1 MMEIVIISDIFIYI
15 YHICP
20 FNLIHQDHFGI
31 TTPSDVFDPKK
42 RPATGDLQEGL
53 QLQDTWMPG
62 KFIRSKTRSLGRPIG
77 VVSLLM
83 FFGSKSHPPTKT
95 YKAGVGTSRHDHG
108 NGVRQ
113 LPGGAEID
121 SHSWGWLGVFFEVG
135 EDGETHETETF
146 LQEKVLLPFKNWF
159 VSKTWFFTEPWLGW
173 HIKNT
178 HKDTHK
184 PFIWWTCCIVSG
196 KLATYLG
203 ELVVL
208 QLPLLP
214 SEPTSYQTPCRASY
228 WKIPGFAFW
237 KWSQTIPKWFTNWKT
252 KWSHYLWSSYPAM
265 HLPLKNLQCQ
275 SYSKM
280 SADASQPN
288 TNKLGFHKGFCHNTW
303 PNRARS
309 SLCWASRHVWREH
322 MVQGS
327 LRWLP
332 PQVGSQDPAEMV
344 SCIFNTKRNEVYCN
358 HFGKRHRIVCRCCS
372 F

>member
-1 MMEIVIISDIFIYI
+1 MDAWK
-15 YHICP
+15 
-20 FNLIHQDHFGI
+20 IHQVENQISRSPNWGGFLA
-31 TTPSDVFDPKK
+31 DVFWLQIPPPNKNIQSRSWYLK
-42 RPATGDLQEGL
+42 ARSWQWSSPASWWGRNRLS
-53 QLQDTWMPG
+53 QLRMTWG
-62 KFIRSKTRSLGRPIG
+62 IFWSGGRW
-77 VVSLLM
+77 
-83 FFGSKSHPPTKT
+83 
-95 YKAGVGTSRHDHG
+95 G
-108 NGVRQ
+108 NARNGN
-113 LPGGAEID
+113 
-121 SHSWGWLGVFFEVG
+121 F
-135 EDGETHETETF
+135 
-146 LQEKVLLPFKNWF
+146 QEKVLLPFKNWF

-358 HFGKRHRIVCRCCS
+358 HFGKRHSIVCRCCS